1 MKLNGFYVH
10 NIPKRY
16 SWNMVLLVVL
26 LLMAVLRPVQPEDDE
41 HFGPF
46 SETLDGYTGSM
57 GMAPL
62 MGTLRSCIWLLNV
75 GDVYVDRIEFAVP
88 VDIPSR
94 RGLWNTTIRL
104 AYPLPT
110 VNRPV
115 VIAGDTQPVGTKPP
129 AWAGQFRPQIILD
142 GWKVSG
148 CQIGLGVTNFMG
160 AGIYGES
167 AVRLRVVGCHV
178 FHNIIDHPIIP
189 PHWLD
194 ENTTTTPAQRTT
206 AITPTATART
216 AAVSPPLQRRT
227 TTTPP
232 GGGRQRRQH
241 QHQRQRTHTSTR
253 TSTAGIHDDDMRDED
268 AMETRGLDGEPKIE
282 RGSLLD
288 ITARARLRR
297 SHANGGTVTI
307 GPPTNNDEPPTDDE
321 PFHDDYTPP
330 DGGLS
335 DVPQQTKPV
344 TPTPPSNSNGSIT
357 TLDPN
362 NGVDDDRL
370 GFADDDY
377 DDTFKFMDDD
387 WNHYPGW
394 QCVQSSSIMFRRT
407 RGGIV
412 IDDKSFN
419 ASIGWAGPLD
429 SVVDPSPL
437 FSNGTMAPT
446 SVYDNDIGSHGVSM
460 NGANGHLQNVWI
472 GFRPDGTKGPNGV
485 AFASPGHGGTGSNAY
500 RNLEVSGNVVL
511 LASADNT
518 QIGSD
523 HPNGRVY
530 VGNSRSLGISIYAP
544 NATIV
549 NTAVGIGVDNHRA
562 APNDAVGIYFFKPAS
577 SGRVGLD
584 SSPYRVHVG
593 FHADTAISIAGPRVA
608 IENVAIGL
616 NYDGSKAGNR
626 RGISFLSEDAT
637 DGRVGSIK
645 SGCKNTYICWCSNT
659 GIKTKAARTT
669 VGTAM
674 VGLDF
679 DGKFA
684 GNFEG
689 VLIDATALYALIGGG
704 IERAYIAGNSD
715 FEVLLRGPR
724 PRVEHVTIGLDVDNT
739 ANAVSGIGALIIEG
753 DAKYAVIGLDG
764 APFLTIIDTA
774 VAPRLMPGNLARTE
788 HSIVWIDASYC
799 TFVNVQIGVGP
810 QVNFDPDNN
819 PRNGFSLATSAYANH
834 LQVGI
839 DGSPN
844 RTYILNR
851 CRQLDAI
858 TVYSA
863 NAVFT
868 NVFLGMGPDGRPTA
882 NPGPGTGNML
892 TMQESASRGRIGTD
906 GSANVTY
913 VVGSTSYGI
922 YLACQDGIIA
932 NTVVGMD
939 PEGTAVPNFGQCAVY
954 ISTKASN
961 CTVGGDSSKVFISG
975 NKNNGLCLKGP
986 RATVIATEIGLGLHG
1001 EIVPNGGR
1009 GIVLSDFATRSV
1021 LGGGNHL
1028 SADHRVF
1035 VSGNGENGIE
1045 CSVSDVEIK
1054 NTIVGLDHRGKCA
1067 GNGGSGILLKSGSK
1081 NIKIGAVHPDLASAP
1096 VPVPTLPSTSAPATG
1111 ATAAPAAPTTA
1122 PAPASA
1128 LSPSNVVV
1136 SCNAVNGIDA
1146 AAASAVAIT
1155 NVFIGTNFDGYPV
1168 AIFPLKRHIV
1178 GLKLGSGT
1186 TFGLGT
1192 SYVVGAKSDG
1202 VVVVGTKNVL
1212 SNLAVG
1218 LCTYSGSRCGNGGN
1232 GITVLPG
1239 AQVDVGI
1246 RGNVSGRVH
1255 VAASSE
1261 FGIISSGV
1269 NVSVVNTWVG
1279 VAPDGT
1285 PKGNGRSGIYLQSNS
1300 VSTAIGAADP
1310 HLCAAAGECDVRVE
1324 NNAEHGVLAN
1334 GVGLR
1339 VANVTLKSN
1348 GISGAYI
1355 DHASKTVV
1363 ANCTVTGNG
1372 RKSSAGSLGGLVVAG
1387 SFSTDV
1393 RDNQI
1398 GGVCAAPITN
1408 SCSFI
1413 NMNYGIWVTTESVH
1427 TTVVGNTIR
1436 SSARSGIRDNGVQ
1449 TALRNNTVDSS
1460 NLWGLDACS
1469 RSGLGCKC
1477 FKSMEN
1483 ETKAEQFEVDC
1494 SVISNLG
1501 QDFPTGIPANTT
1513 FLNMD
1518 NSGMTLVEW
1527 SGIAALY
1534 PGLTALTLSKNPMLN
1549 SIPPKDLFHSPGFRR
1564 LQSLDVGQTD
1574 LSLLEANSFMGV
1586 GETLSALD
1594 LSDPTKPPN
1603 LEVSLNFTGFK
1614 ELQAILWYDNECPVG
1629 FFAASDSKFKD
1640 VTTVCARCPE
1650 GSYKPT
1656 RGGGKGSQDCKEC
1669 EPGTHDPDKD
1679 PTTPCVPYTQ
1689 FHVDSYTRDGKALK
1703 VPATTTYT
1711 FAVDAPCRIPGV
1723 TIVNASEEA
1732 MDSSFTAEAMPEGF
1746 LIDPHTGVI
1755 AGATV
1760 KKPLDLRGS
1769 LSYNATLYAYGV
1781 AQELSGLVVLERMTI
1796 VVRYPDSKDPRN
1808 GPYGIGCEHGG
1819 TPVDQVPF
1827 NQLFTCDCS
1836 NTAYTGSN
1844 CSSRAKDGLVWF
1856 AVAAGVVLVVLGL
1869 AFTTKRLRYK
1879 QRIAAPHSFKDA
1891 LEKLA
1896 ADGIVAILPKINTDG
1911 GASDDDDVPML
1922 DLSNVERL
1930 PSAKV
1935 PREIPIGRF
1944 AFLDALGSG
1953 AGGDV
1958 SSAML
1963 DEMLSRKVPAFMCA
1977 VKKPGAGAGQ
1987 AERDCLLS
1995 EAALLAQFEHPNIVA
2010 LIGVV
2015 TRNQQCIVA
2024 MQICDNGSLQ
2034 SVLQRKLLHTGRPH
2048 IRILTAMKVANDVA
2062 SGMQYLSRR
2071 RFVHRDLAARN
2082 ILVSADWICRIGDFG
2097 LSRLLNDQKDYYY
2110 VRQGTDSPFPLRWSA
2125 PEVVKSGKYSS
2136 SADCWSYGILM
2147 FELMTKGAQPFFG
2160 YSNIRLVTLLN
2171 GIEPDMGE
2179 DAQLLIKKALKV
2191 PLDRELSDI
2200 YDEFVLPCCQAN
2212 PSDRPTFK
2220 ELVIRSSRV
2229 HSAASTPSSASASTG
2244 DNSEDPITVLPTLA
2258 PLSLEGRFAPTV
2270 IPMGPGGVITNT
2282 NSDSSVLSSALPE
2295 LSNGAIP
2302 SMHCP
2307 GCGVRNVASVKY
2319 CEGCGIK
2326 YAQTPQALPR
2336 RLDPR
2341 FNQPGYAVVRGK
2353 VGVSSTAGS
2362 STSANS
2368 WGTSTDKSGYARS
2381 VYLSGESSSIWC
2393 WDGAGGGDAE
2403 GGAGPGPGPGA
2414 GSGVEGSSGD
2424 SRQYPVSMWHDDVP
2438 ANKPNGMGNYLHSE
2452 YIRRRSSLLESIVPE
2467 AAREDEDIEL
2477 GGMASNSGSD
2487 SYKLDSEQIPSQNSD
2502 NTGSESPAPSKDSS
2516 SSSSSGRAGGG
2527 GYSYS
2532 SSTSAGDYAYGF
2544 TSSGMEMSFS
2554 VSGSGT
2560 ESGSGMG
2567 SSGSGMGSSGS
2578 GGEED
2583 SGSGSGSLTGS
2594 GESCL

>member
-1 MKLNGFYVH
+1 
-10 NIPKRY
+10 
-16 SWNMVLLVVL
+16 
-26 LLMAVLRPVQPEDDE
+26 
-41 HFGPF
+41 
-46 SETLDGYTGSM
+46 
-57 GMAPL
+57 
-62 MGTLRSCIWLLNV
+62 
-75 GDVYVDRIEFAVP
+75 
-88 VDIPSR
+88 
-94 RGLWNTTIRL
+94 
-104 AYPLPT
+104 
-110 VNRPV
+110 
-115 VIAGDTQPVGTKPP
+115 
-129 AWAGQFRPQIILD
+129 
-142 GWKVSG
+142 
-148 CQIGLGVTNFMG
+148 
-160 AGIYGES
+160 
-167 AVRLRVVGCHV
+167 
-178 FHNIIDHPIIP
+178 
-189 PHWLD
+189 
-194 ENTTTTPAQRTT
+194 
-206 AITPTATART
+206 
-216 AAVSPPLQRRT
+216 
-227 TTTPP
+227 
-232 GGGRQRRQH
+232 
-241 QHQRQRTHTSTR
+241 
-253 TSTAGIHDDDMRDED
+253 
-268 AMETRGLDGEPKIE
+268 
-282 RGSLLD
+282 
-288 ITARARLRR
+288 
-297 SHANGGTVTI
+297 
-307 GPPTNNDEPPTDDE
+307 
-321 PFHDDYTPP
+321 
-330 DGGLS
+330 
-335 DVPQQTKPV
+335 
-344 TPTPPSNSNGSIT
+344 
-357 TLDPN
+357 
-362 NGVDDDRL
+362 
-370 GFADDDY
+370 
-377 DDTFKFMDDD
+377 
-387 WNHYPGW
+387 
-394 QCVQSSSIMFRRT
+394 
-407 RGGIV
+407 
-412 IDDKSFN
+412 
-419 ASIGWAGPLD
+419 
-429 SVVDPSPL
+429 
-437 FSNGTMAPT
+437 
-446 SVYDNDIGSHGVSM
+446 
-460 NGANGHLQNVWI
+460 
-472 GFRPDGTKGPNGV
+472 
-485 AFASPGHGGTGSNAY
+485 
-500 RNLEVSGNVVL
+500 
-511 LASADNT
+511 
-518 QIGSD
+518 
-523 HPNGRVY
+523 
-530 VGNSRSLGISIYAP
+530 
-544 NATIV
+544 
-549 NTAVGIGVDNHRA
+549 
-562 APNDAVGIYFFKPAS
+562 
-577 SGRVGLD
+577 
-584 SSPYRVHVG
+584 
-593 FHADTAISIAGPRVA
+593 
-608 IENVAIGL
+608 
-616 NYDGSKAGNR
+616 
-626 RGISFLSEDAT
+626 
-637 DGRVGSIK
+637 
-645 SGCKNTYICWCSNT
+645 
-659 GIKTKAARTT
+659 
-669 VGTAM
+669 
-674 VGLDF
+674 
-679 DGKFA
+679 
-684 GNFEG
+684 
-689 VLIDATALYALIGGG
+689 
-704 IERAYIAGNSD
+704 
-715 FEVLLRGPR
+715 
-724 PRVEHVTIGLDVDNT
+724 
-739 ANAVSGIGALIIEG
+739 
-753 DAKYAVIGLDG
+753 
-764 APFLTIIDTA
+764 
-774 VAPRLMPGNLARTE
+774 
-788 HSIVWIDASYC
+788 
-799 TFVNVQIGVGP
+799 
-810 QVNFDPDNN
+810 
-819 PRNGFSLATSAYANH
+819 
-834 LQVGI
+834 
-839 DGSPN
+839 
-844 RTYILNR
+844 
-851 CRQLDAI
+851 
-858 TVYSA
+858 
-863 NAVFT
+863 
-868 NVFLGMGPDGRPTA
+868 
-882 NPGPGTGNML
+882 
-892 TMQESASRGRIGTD
+892 
-906 GSANVTY
+906 
-913 VVGSTSYGI
+913 
-922 YLACQDGIIA
+922 
-932 NTVVGMD
+932 MD

-1096 VPVPTLPSTSAPATG
+1096 VPVPTLPSTSAAATG

-1128 LSPSNVVV
+1128 LFPSNVVV

-1427 TTVVGNTIR
+1427 TTVIGNTIR

-1629 FFAASDSKFKD
+1629 FFTASDSKFKD

-1922 DLSNVERL
+1922 DLSNVGDADDIPLLNLNAVMRAPLSSSSRACDGFDDYGDRGGGGGSVGGGGGDGGGDGDGAGAGAASGSSAGSVLERL

-2307 GCGVRNVASVKY
+2307 GCGVRNVAGVKY

-2393 WDGAGGGDAE
+2393 WDGAGGGDAAAGE
-2403 GGAGPGPGPGA
+2403 GAGAGAGA

-2438 ANKPNGMGNYLHSE
+2438 ANKPNGMGNYLRSKPAHRPTSLWRKSFGVNSQDIGSGNSSDSGSAGGGSAGCGNGVARRCSSSSRQRGANTTSTSRPSSE